1 VALRPIEAVDGALV
15 LEPDRHRDHRG
26 ELLEWFRADELLA
39 ATGRQ
44 VPVAQANLSVSRRGV
59 LRGVHVSDVP
69 PGQGKVVVCVDGS
82 VLDAVVDLRVGSPT
96 FGRHEVVV
104 LDDESRRALWVP
116 EGVGHGFL
124 VTSAFA
130 TVAYLCTT
138 PYAPE
143 RERVVHPL
151 SVGVDWGPDGAAPI
165 LSERDAGAPT
175 LDAAVAAGWLPGYEA
190 SVSATGR

>member
-1 VALRPIEAVDGALV
+1 MALRPIEAVEGVLV

-26 ELLEWFRADELLA
+26 EFLEWFRADELA
-39 ATGRQ
+39 ATTGRV
-44 VPVAQANLSVSRRGV
+44 VPVAQANVSVSRRGV
-59 LRGVHVSDVP
+59 LRGLHVSDVP
-69 PGQGKVVVCVDGS
+69 PGQGKIVTCMDGA

-104 LDDESRRALWVP
+104 LDDESRRVIWVP

-124 VTSAFA
+124 VTSASA

-143 RERVVHPL
+143 RERIVHAR
-151 SVGVDWGPDGAAPI
+151 SAGIDWGPDGAAPI
-165 LSERDAGAPT
+165 LSERDESAPT
-175 LDAAVAAGWLPGYEA
+175 LDAALTAGWLPSYDAAARG
-190 SVSATGR
+190 

>member
-1 VALRPIEAVDGALV
+1 VALRPIESVAGVLV
-15 LEPDRHRDHRG
+15 LEPDHHRDHRG
-26 ELLEWFRADELLA
+26 ELLEWFRADELAA
-39 ATGRQ
+39 ATGRE
-44 VPVAQANLSVSRRGV
+44 VLVAQANLSVSRRGV

-69 PGQGKVVVCVDGS
+69 PGQGKVVTCMDGA
-82 VLDAVVDLRVGSPT
+82 VRDAVVDLRVGSPT
-96 FGRHEVVV
+96 FGRHEVLV
-104 LDDESRRALWVP
+104 LDDESRRAVWVP

-151 SVGVDWGPDGAAPI
+151 SVGVNWGPDGAAPI
-165 LSERDAGAPT
+165 LSERDATAPP
-175 LDAAVAAGWLPGYEA
+175 LDDALAAGWLPTYAAAAPG
-190 SVSATGR
+190 